1 MRGLGN
7 NNKRRETF
15 NWLRARNQSI
25 YFLQEVHCTENK
37 VDNWRCEWGYEA
49 LFSCCSSNASG
60 VGILFNNNFNL
71 TILKVFSDPL
81 GRFILCDIKAEEK
94 LLTLANLYAPNMDD
108 PIFFN
113 KAFNHLK
120 DFKCEEL
127 ILGGDF
133 NLVLNVEKD
142 KKGGL
147 LRTHQKALAVVN
159 QACEEFNLTD
169 IWRILNPESQRYTWR
184 RRKPEIQCRLD
195 FFLISSSLICDTNQA
210 DIAPGYKT
218 DHSIILLEIAL
229 HQNPRGR
236 GFWKLNSSL
245 LTDEQYLESIKTVIQ
260 QTKTEY
266 MSDNSVNPALLWEMI
281 KMNVREKSISYA
293 IAKTS
298 KSKSREDALY
308 KGIADL
314 EREIDEA
321 DGTKGESQIPQLNTK
336 LDNLNC
342 ELEKIIEYRT
352 KGAFMRSRI
361 RWHNEGEKN
370 TKYFLSLEKRHY
382 KQGTISRLKKNEN
395 EYATSD
401 KDILN
406 VCEAFYKDLYSSKI
420 PTDRVDTEIF
430 FQSNNTVL
438 SSDESESIEGWL
450 TEAECAK
457 ALKDM
462 EAGKSPGSDG
472 LPSEFYK
479 TFWSDISEA
488 FVKSLNYGYL
498 NGQLSV
504 SQRRGIIKLIP
515 QKSEELYYIR
525 NWRSLTLL
533 NWFGV
538 SVVQWFTTFY
548 CNSES
553 CILNN
558 GWTSNF
564 FTVHRG
570 VRQGCPLSPYLFVL
584 AVEILAKKIRSNPN
598 IKGFLIKENEI
609 KISQYADDTTLI
621 LDGSEKS
628 LSEALNTLESFG
640 KLSGLKLN
648 SKKTE
653 AFWIGSHAGSNTT
666 ICPEYNFNWKTLKVK
681 ALGVWFSIHPEVTA
695 HLNFQEKN

>member
-113 KAFNHLK
+113 KVFNHLK
-120 DFKCEEL
+120 DFKCEEI

-195 FFLISSSLICDTNQA
+195 FFLISSSLICDTNLA

-236 GFWKLNSSL
+236 GFWKFNSSL

-281 KMNVREKSISYA
+281 KNKC
-293 IAKTS
+293 
-298 KSKSREDALY
+298 SR
-308 KGIADL
+308 KI
-314 EREIDEA
+314 
-321 DGTKGESQIPQLNTK
+321 
-336 LDNLNC
+336 NLLCDRQN
-342 ELEKIIEYRT
+342 LKIQVPGR
-352 KGAFMRSRI
+352 RS
-361 RWHNEGEKN
+361 
-370 TKYFLSLEKRHY
+370 
-382 KQGTISRLKKNEN
+382 
-395 EYATSD
+395 
-401 KDILN
+401 
-406 VCEAFYKDLYSSKI
+406 V
-420 PTDRVDTEIF
+420 
-430 FQSNNTVL
+430 
-438 SSDESESIEGWL
+438 
-450 TEAECAK
+450 
-457 ALKDM
+457 
-462 EAGKSPGSDG
+462 
-472 LPSEFYK
+472 
-479 TFWSDISEA
+479 
-488 FVKSLNYGYL
+488 
-498 NGQLSV
+498 
-504 SQRRGIIKLIP
+504 QR
-515 QKSEELYYIR
+515 
-525 NWRSLTLL
+525 
-533 NWFGV
+533 
-538 SVVQWFTTFY
+538 
-548 CNSES
+548 NS
-553 CILNN
+553 
-558 GWTSNF
+558 G
-564 FTVHRG
+564 
-570 VRQGCPLSPYLFVL
+570 P
-584 AVEILAKKIRSNPN
+584 
-598 IKGFLIKENEI
+598 
-609 KISQYADDTTLI
+609 
-621 LDGSEKS
+621 
-628 LSEALNTLESFG
+628 
-640 KLSGLKLN
+640 
-648 SKKTE
+648 
-653 AFWIGSHAGSNTT
+653 
-666 ICPEYNFNWKTLKVK
+666 
-681 ALGVWFSIHPEVTA
+681 
-695 HLNFQEKN
+695 